1 MSRLVSYHTDL
12 LVSCFHVHTINK
24 RWILRKSFQQQPSFL
39 VSSKLDTQEGFTLN
53 NTSPRLDL
61 NCRQVSFSVISVSY
75 IWTFDRLVLRGP
87 VRCGFC
93 QGSTPLTKLTEWD
106 L

>member
-24 RWILRKSFQQQPSFL
+24 RWILRKSFNNNQAF
-39 VSSKLDTQEGFTLN
+39 VSSKLDTQEEFTLN

-61 NCRQVSFSVISVSY
+61 NCRQVFHFQLFLFLIY
-75 IWTFDRLVLRGP
+75 GH
-87 VRCGFC
+87 
-93 QGSTPLTKLTEWD
+93 LTGWS
-106 L
+106 